1 MHITLIAGA
10 RPNFMKIAPL
20 IHAIQAAQQQG
31 KNVQFRLVHTG
42 QHYDKNMS
50 DTFFEELG
58 IPTPDVNLGCGGG
71 TQAEQTAHIMVE
83 FEKDLLA
90 HPTDIVLVVGDVTST
105 MACSIVAKKLN
116 TKVCHVE
123 AGIRSWDLTMPE
135 EINRMVTDSLADYM
149 FTTSEVANEN
159 LQRLG
164 AILMENKNKE
174 NTHSTSLNGLECN
187 QPQTLSS
194 ELAAS
199 VTANTP
205 NPLSQEQPVECSQK
219 QTKTILQRVW
229 FVGNVMIDTLLAN
242 RARFRKPQVWD
253 ELGLHEKEYIVMTM
267 HRPANVDEE
276 NHLRSLMEQIITNVY
291 GLPIIFPIHPR
302 TAKIFYNL
310 WGDEEAL
317 TKRFPNLHIVEPMG
331 YLEFNYLVE
340 RAKAVVTDSGGITEE
355 TTVMGV
361 PCITLRDNTERPETC
376 TIGTNELIGTDPAAI
391 KPALDILFAG
401 QWKKGAI
408 PSLWDGH
415 TAERIIEILA
425 GLE

>member
-20 IHAIQAAQQQG
+20 IKAIQEWNELTNERSLIQY
-31 KNVQFRLVHTG
+31 RLVHTG

-58 IPTPDVNLGCGGG
+58 IPAPDVNLGCGGG
-71 TQAEQTAHIMVE
+71 TQAEQTAAIMVA
-83 FEKDLLA
+83 FEKELMA
-90 HPTDIVLVVGDVTST
+90 HPTDVVLVVGDVTST

-149 FTTSEVANEN
+149 FTTSEVANRN
-159 LQRLG
+159 LVRLG
-164 AILMENKNKE
+164 ATLM
-174 NTHSTSLNGLECN
+174 
-187 QPQTLSS
+187 S
-194 ELAAS
+194 ERMNEL
-199 VTANTP
+199 TNER
-205 NPLSQEQPVECSQK
+205 SQ
-219 QTKTILQRVW
+219 QRVW

-253 ELGLHEKEYIVMTM
+253 ELGLKDKEYIVMTM
-267 HRPANVDEE
+267 HRPGNVDEE
-276 NHLRSLMEQIITNVY
+276 SHLKAMMEQIITNVH

-302 TAKIFYNL
+302 TALRLKELMSEGVNEL
-310 WGDEEAL
+310 MNE
-317 TKRFPNLHIVEPMG
+317 RFSNLHIVEPMG

-376 TIGTNELIGTDPAAI
+376 TVGTNELIGTDPKAI
-391 KPALDILFAG
+391 KPALDKLFAG
-401 QWKKGAI
+401 EWKKGAI
-408 PSLWDGH
+408 PELWDGH
-415 TAERIIEILA
+415 TAARIVEILA
-425 GLE
+425 GLGDRTA